1 MKFNLLSCF
10 FLSLFSV
17 SVFGQ
22 STTATVP
29 IAPPSAGSVS
39 GSKAPVLAP
48 DYSGES
54 AVIEHFDT
62 VYQMAADGTGWRQAT
77 MAVRVQSEAALR
89 QLGVVTISYA
99 GNSERV
105 EIAYARVKRPDGTV
119 VETPVT
125 EAMEMPDPVTREA
138 PFYSDL
144 KQKQLPIRSLRVGDT
159 LEWQAKVVR
168 TRAEAP
174 GQFWGQES
182 FVEDGVVLSQTLE
195 LRVPKDT
202 YVNLWS
208 PKNKPTESIVG
219 GERIF
224 RWNASQ
230 KKPSV
235 GKEAEAEKEAK
246 KKEVWTEDQELD
258 ATQGKLPSVAWTTF
272 KSWEAVGAWY
282 RGLEG
287 TRMAPDAEIKAKVA
301 EVTAGKANQQEKVRA
316 VYGYVATQIRYVG
329 VAFGVGRYQPHSA
342 AEVLQNQYGDCKDKH
357 TLLAAMLAALDLHAD
372 AVLIGAGVRFNEKVP
387 SPSAFNHLITAVPLE
402 GETVWLDATA
412 EVAPYRMLM
421 FAIRDKFALEVPESN
436 VARVVRTPATLPFA
450 SFQKM
455 DAVGTLDKDGISNS
469 RLVLTLR
476 GDDELTVRAVLRQVP
491 PAQYEQLVQ
500 QLSRNMGYG
509 GTTSHAELSRPEDT
523 AEPLKISYDYKR
535 EKAGDWDNYR
545 IIPQVA
551 PVVLPRPDEKD
562 PPIRAILLGVPRVEL
577 STSALKLP
585 EGWGVELPEAV
596 HVKSAYATYDETYRF
611 EKGTLYAERRIE
623 VLKEKVPVADW
634 KSYKKWA
641 DTADLG
647 NELYVQLTRAG
658 KTASGD
664 TAEKG
669 PPIVTETNAKAGT
682 LIASAYK
689 AVQQHELASAESMLN
704 QAKELN
710 AQQSWLW
717 LTYGYLKFQRG
728 EMSAAIED
736 YKKELSL
743 HPEQYAAYAPLAQA
757 QTILGERNEAEKTL
771 QQWAFVEENNPAPS
785 ARLVSMLLED
795 KDAAAAVKA
804 AESAIAR
811 LPEDKKKDET
821 LQLQLGKAQLMAG
834 MKEKGRATL
843 LAVLQT
849 TQSPEMMNDSAYEL
863 SDAHME
869 LPLAEATTRTALTKI
884 SEESKTWTL
893 DENPQV
899 LNGKS
904 RLLVAAWDTM
914 GWILFQEGKLDEA
927 ESYLNAAWLNAQGAE
942 VGEHLGEL
950 QTAKGNKNAALNA
963 YELALATIPPYDMM
977 GVKKT
982 PGAEE
987 KKLKERTEALRQAG
1001 AKLSL
1006 HDSHKALQEI
1016 RTISL
1021 GPANGLNGTAEYRL
1035 LLSEGGIKRAEAMG
1049 LKELEGGAE
1058 RVKKARF
1065 AGFWPAGSNANLV
1078 RTGIL
1083 NCHSGVCEL
1092 VLEP

>member
-1 MKFNLLSCF
+1 M
-10 FLSLFSV
+10 
-17 SVFGQ
+17 
-22 STTATVP
+22 
-29 IAPPSAGSVS
+29 
-39 GSKAPVLAP
+39 AP

-89 QLGVVTISYA
+89 QLGVVTIPYA

-105 EIAYARVKRPDGTV
+105 EIAYARVRRPDGTV

-174 GQFWGQES
+174 GQFWGRES

-202 YVNLWS
+202 YVNVWS
-208 PKNKPTESIVG
+208 PKNKPAESIVG
-219 GERIF
+219 GERII

-246 KKEVWTEDQELD
+246 KKEVWTEEQELE

-272 KSWEAVGAWY
+272 NSWEAVGAWY

-287 TRMAPDAEIKAKVA
+287 NRMVPDVEIKAKVA
-301 EVTAGKANQQEKVRA
+301 EVTAGKATQQEKVRA

-329 VAFGVGRYQPHSA
+329 VAFGVGRYQPHTA

-372 AVLIGAGVRFNEKVP
+372 AVLIGAGVRFNEAVP

-402 GETVWLDATA
+402 GETAWLDATA

-421 FAIRDKFALEVPESN
+421 FAIRDKSALAVPESN

-476 GDDELTVRAVLRQVP
+476 GDDELTVRTVLRQVA

-535 EKAGDWDNYR
+535 EKAGEWDNYR
-545 IIPQVA
+545 IVPQVA
-551 PVVLPRPDEKD
+551 PVMLPRPDEKD
-562 PPIRAILLGVPRVEL
+562 PPVRSILLGVPRVEL

-585 EGWGVELPEAV
+585 DGWGVELPESV
-596 HVKSAYATYDETYRF
+596 HAKSAYATYDETYKF
-611 EKGTLYAERRIE
+611 ENGTLYAERRIE
-623 VLKEKVPVADW
+623 VLKDKVPVADW

-641 DTADLG
+641 DSADLG
-647 NELYVQLTRAG
+647 NELYVQLTRTGG

-669 PPIVTETNAKAGT
+669 PPVVTETNAKAAA
-682 LIASAYK
+682 LITSAFS
-689 AVQQHELASAESMLN
+689 ALQRRELDSAESMLD
-704 QAKELN
+704 QAKNLN
-710 AQQSWLW
+710 AQQPWLW
-717 LTYGYLKFQRG
+717 LTYGTLNFARG
-728 EMSAAIED
+728 ELSAAIED
-736 YKKELSL
+736 CKKELSVDR
-743 HPEQYAAYAPLAQA
+743 EQYRAYSLMAQA
-757 QTILGERNEAEKTL
+757 QEMLGQRKEAEKTL
-771 QQWAFVEENNPAPS
+771 QQWTSVEESIPAPS
-785 ARLVSMLLED
+785 IRLVSMLLED
-795 KDAAAAVKA
+795 KDGAAAVKV
-804 AESAIAR
+804 AESAVAR
-811 LPEDKKKDET
+811 LPEDKKKDEA

-899 LNGKS
+899 LKGKS
-904 RLLVAAWDTM
+904 RLLVAAWDTI

-927 ESYLNAAWLNAQGAE
+927 ESYLNAAWLNGQSAE

-950 QTAKGNKNAALNA
+950 LTAKGNKNAALKT
-963 YELALATIPPYDMM
+963 YELALATIPPYDIM
-977 GVKKT
+977 GVKKA

-1001 AKLSL
+1001 AKVSL

-1021 GPANGLNGTAEYRL
+1021 GPANGLNGTVEYRL
-1035 LLSEGGIKRAEAMG
+1035 LLSEGGIERAEAMG

-1065 AGFWPAGSNANLV
+1065 AGFWPTGSNANLV
-1078 RTGIL
+1078 RSGIL